1 MKWET
6 VYDLLDEKGNT
17 VLTETQTWTM
27 REQDGKGPTR
37 WLGFDV
43 GMQIEGRK
51 DWAHIAILDHPEN
64 KGFPQCW
71 RVDGQLGIGPARA
84 RMADWQI
91 PKGKLKVIKY
101 QLVVYTG
108 TFNDVTMN
116 SIWSAYSGQDMM
128 YSIGALRKPKTETP
142 CF

>member
-1 MKWET
+1 
-6 VYDLLDEKGNT
+6 
-17 VLTETQTWTM
+17 M

-71 RVDGQLGIGPARA
+71 RVDGQ
-84 RMADWQI
+84 
-91 PKGKLKVIKY
+91 
-101 QLVVYTG
+101 
-108 TFNDVTMN
+108 
-116 SIWSAYSGQDMM
+116 
-128 YSIGALRKPKTETP
+128 
-142 CF
+142 

>member
-1 MKWET
+1 VVKWET

-51 DWAHIAILDHPEN
+51 D
-64 KGFPQCW
+64 
-71 RVDGQLGIGPARA
+71 
-84 RMADWQI
+84 
-91 PKGKLKVIKY
+91 
-101 QLVVYTG
+101 
-108 TFNDVTMN
+108 
-116 SIWSAYSGQDMM
+116 
-128 YSIGALRKPKTETP
+128 
-142 CF
+142 